1 MAVPFTLCLWKTR
14 AGHCAAAFSSDCDPS
29 SCSSSSQNLQATAS
43 HYFAF
48 SMNLSCKTIL
58 AAGFVANMAKLIY
71 ARTNYI
77 IASHV
82 EAKIVTDGWILF
94 L

>member
-1 MAVPFTLCLWKTR
+1 
-14 AGHCAAAFSSDCDPS
+14 
-29 SCSSSSQNLQATAS
+29 
-43 HYFAF
+43 
-48 SMNLSCKTIL
+48 MNLSCKTIL

-71 ARTNYI
+71 ARTNYV